1 MKSTHLVNPGTAL
14 PSSTC
19 RINIV
24 FLTNQLGKYIPIHS
38 KIVQN
43 MRVPK

>member
-24 FLTNQLGKYIPIHS
+24 FLPNQFGKYIPIHS
-38 KIVQN
+38 KIVQH